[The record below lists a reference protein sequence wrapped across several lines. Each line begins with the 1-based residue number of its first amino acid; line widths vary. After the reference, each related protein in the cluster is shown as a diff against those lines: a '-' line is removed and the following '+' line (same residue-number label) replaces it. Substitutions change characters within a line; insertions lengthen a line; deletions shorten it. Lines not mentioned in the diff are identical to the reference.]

1 MSSIL
6 IVDSDGKSL
15 TVMQR
20 KLRKNFETHIALGPR
35 LGLQRIR
42 EEGPYALVLAEFSMP
57 EMDGVDFLAEAR
69 KLCPETTRVL
79 VSRSPMDVANLMRA
93 INEGKVHQVLPASC
107 EEATIVGVV
116 QEGVNQYK
124 RISTSAGNMHEVHA
138 IFAKAVHELV
148 CWLRGD
154 VRGVISPLL
163 PLLRS
168 LGQKA
173 QNPMPIVT
181 ETALLLSIIGLIVLP
196 PALLDKIVK
205 GQTLTDDEL
214 LIFAGHP
221 ERAVEWVRHLP
232 QLQEVADVLRDYA
245 NALHLSLL
253 PGTAEPM
260 ERPAIPLEATL
271 LAMVLEYRLGGYAQ
285 LESAEILAR
294 MRRNSLYS
302 QTLVKAFEA
311 VLLDMDQDEVEISL
325 DRLQPGMVLA
335 KAVIGIRDGAEVAM
349 VPEGYELSRT
359 TIVFLRQSA
368 RHGQVRE
375 PFFVRKMSVIPQE
388 DNDIA

>member
-15 TVMQR
+15 TAMQR
-20 KLRKNFETHIALGPR
+20 KLRKSFETHIALGPR

-57 EMDGVDFLAEAR
+57 EMDGIDFLAEVR
-69 KLCPETTRVL
+69 TLCPETTRVL
-79 VSRSPMDVANLMRA
+79 VSRSPMDVASLMRA
-93 INEGKVHQVLPASC
+93 INSGKIHHVLPASC
-107 EEATIVGVV
+107 EEATLGAAV
-116 QEGVNQYK
+116 QEGVDHYK

-173 QNPMPIVT
+173 QNPMPTIT
-181 ETALLLSIIGLIVLP
+181 ETAILLSIIGLIVLP
-196 PALLDKIVK
+196 PTVLEKIVR

-214 LIFAGHP
+214 LIFARHP
-221 ERAVEWVRHLP
+221 EHAVEWVRHLP
-232 QLQEVADVLRDYA
+232 QLQEVANVLREYA
-245 NALHLSLL
+245 NALHLCLL
-253 PGTAEPM
+253 PESAEPA
-260 ERPAIPLEATL
+260 ERPAISMEATL
-271 LAMVLEYRLGGYAQ
+271 LAMVLEYRLAGYAQ
-285 LESAEILAR
+285 LENAEILAR

-311 VLLDMDQDEVEISL
+311 VLLDLDQDEVELSL
-325 DRLQPGMVLA
+325 DGLQPGMVLA
-335 KAVIGIRDGAEVAM
+335 RAVIGIRDGVEVVM

-368 RHGQVRE
+368 RNGQVRE

>member
-6 IVDSDGKSL
+6 IVDSDGKAL
-15 TVMQR
+15 TATQR
-20 KLRKNFETHIALGPR
+20 KLRKSFETNIALGHR
-35 LGLQRIR
+35 LGLQRIK

-57 EMDGVDFLAEAR
+57 EMDGIDFLAEVR
-69 KLCPETTRVL
+69 MLCPETTRVL
-79 VSRSPMDVANLMRA
+79 VSRSSMDAANLMRA
-93 INEGKVHQVLPASC
+93 INEGKIHHVLPASC
-107 EEATIVGVV
+107 EEATLGAVV
-116 QEGVNQYK
+116 QEGVDHYK
-124 RISTSAGNMHEVHA
+124 RISTSVGNMHEVHA

-168 LGQKA
+168 LGQKT
-173 QNPMPIVT
+173 QNPMPTIT

-196 PALLDKIVK
+196 PAVLDKIVR
-205 GQTLTDDEL
+205 GQTLTEDEL
-214 LIFAGHP
+214 LIFARHP
-221 ERAVEWVRHLP
+221 EHAVEWVRHLP
-232 QLQEVADVLRDYA
+232 QLHEVADVLREYA
-245 NALHLSLL
+245 NALHLCLL
-253 PGTAEPM
+253 PESAEPT
-260 ERPAIPLEATL
+260 ERPTISMEATL
-271 LAMVLEYRLGGYAQ
+271 LAMVLEYRLAGYAQ
-285 LESAEILAR
+285 LENAEILAR

-311 VLLDMDQDEVEISL
+311 VLLDLDQDEVEVRL
-325 DRLQPGMVLA
+325 DSLQPGMVLA
-335 KAVIGIRDGAEVAM
+335 RAVIGVRDGAEVAM

-359 TIVFLRQSA
+359 TIVFLRQAA

-388 DNDIA
+388 DNGIA